1 MNDLT
6 YVPPGTRIFVDA
18 SVLALHFTGHLE
30 LGPPC
35 RDFLERCASRE
46 IEGYAS
52 VIAASETIHRVV
64 VHEARTR
71 LGFATSPETVNYL
84 KRHPEAVRG
93 LRQHLAVA
101 SKIYHLGVKILPV
114 SYKDLHRGNR
124 VRQQYGLLTNDSLIV
139 AVMQRHRLR
148 HLATHD
154 QDFARV
160 STLHV
165 WCPIP
170 VSP

>member
-18 SVLALHFTGHLE
+18 SVLALH
-30 LGPPC
+30 
-35 RDFLERCASRE
+35 
-46 IEGYAS
+46 
-52 VIAASETIHRVV
+52 
-64 VHEARTR
+64 
-71 LGFATSPETVNYL
+71 
-84 KRHPEAVRG
+84 
-93 LRQHLAVA
+93 
-101 SKIYHLGVKILPV
+101 
-114 SYKDLHRGNR
+114 
-124 VRQQYGLLTNDSLIV
+124 SLIV

-154 QDFARV
+154 RDFARV